1 MVKYG
6 IISDTHFTS
15 NTDSKSTDLL
25 FRQLKHIFRDV
36 DEIIHAGD
44 ICLKSFLIKLN
55 EIAPTIAVA
64 GECDLIKNL
73 PKFLD
78 LSAGKYK
85 IGVIHEKPTN
95 LKAFFQEKK
104 INILIFGHTHQP
116 LLEGTP
122 YNTLLINPGSPTNP
136 IAPPKKRGFNK
147 PTARPSVI
155 TMSID
160 ENDILST
167 YIINLKV

>member
-15 NTDSKSTDLL
+15 NTDSNSINLL
-25 FRQLKHIFRDV
+25 LNQLKHTFRNV

-44 ICLKSFLIKLN
+44 ICLNSFLNKLN
-55 EIAPTIAVA
+55 EIAPTSAVA
-64 GECDLIKNL
+64 GECDLIKGL

-85 IGVIHEKPTN
+85 IGVIHQKPPN
-95 LKAFFQEKK
+95 LKVFFEEKK
-104 INILIFGHTHQP
+104 VHILIFGHTHQP

-122 YNTLLINPGSPTNP
+122 YNTLLINPGSPTHP
-136 IAPPKKRGFNK
+136 IAPLKKRGFNK
-147 PTARPSVI
+147 PLARPSVI
-155 TMSID
+155 TMNID